1 MNIIC
6 QLLEAK
12 TLSEVKRIEKKYF
25 EILPDNQKWTLMN
38 WVHHTN
44 MRITRVNDEKKK
56 SYCCLI
62 S

>member
-12 TLSEVKRIEKKYF
+12 TLQEVKRIEKKYF
-25 EILPDNQKWTLMN
+25 EILPGNQKWTLLN

-44 MRITRVNDEKKK
+44 MRITRVENEKKK
-56 SYCCLI
+56 SYSNLLN
-62 S
+62 